1 MQRDRL
7 SALEDLVR
15 SCSNGG
21 TLRVSYPD
29 EVKEMLDKQNDVCGW
44 SYCLE
49 VSPTELG
56 RILDRVRI
64 VRNLDS
70 FDADNLSTAVAKA
83 AHRPRVRLR
92 SPFSYR
98 LDKSNAKLH
107 HLASCPGARSEP
119 ASLSQP
125 VVAYGL
131 QPDIEARV
139 PLRCAE
145 PDASDSR
152 SKTGNHMMQVTV
164 EPFSFRRYLRC

>member
-7 SALEDLVR
+7 SALEDLVP

-83 AHRPRVRLR
+83 AHCPRVRLR
-92 SPFSYR
+92 SPFSYIGSISR
-98 LDKSNAKLH
+98 MQNCTILRAVQALGANPQAYPNPWPPTVFNLILKLEY
-107 HLASCPGARSEP
+107 LSGAP
-119 ASLSQP
+119 SLTQ
-125 VVAYGL
+125 AT
-131 QPDIEARV
+131 AV
-139 PLRCAE
+139 P
-145 PDASDSR
+145 
-152 SKTGNHMMQVTV
+152 
-164 EPFSFRRYLRC
+164 RREII